1 MANLIV
7 SFEWIGKCTEIECN
21 NKALMVCRL
30 HRQLL
35 CSCCVG
41 SLHACCQVTE
51 IGNTELIRTVAEI
64 TESLLKRIQ
73 DYGRNYRLE
82 TRYPGFDEDLK
93 PLIEELAEFKLEA
106 EKVKNDKDVFQILSL
121 QEKVLALKAKVDTS
135 FCFISFSAFV
145 VHLYEALKARGV
157 EDSSVEHLDFEQ
169 LLEKAK
175 ERMRKEFQKTED
187 RRFREEHERLSEEF
201 KKQKAEIQ
209 QQAAQDKQELQYK
222 GEQELKQRENQL
234 KDLKKQLN
242 EKEHEMQ
249 ETIDKLYEEVK
260 SKETII
266 ESLDV
271 QGMRRALLS
280 AIYLQTMGS
289 KVDFTN
295 DSELVINLSQDKG
308 KEFWIYYFCII
319 SQFYFIN
326 FINITDH
333 KNCIKILYYYNY
345 LFE

>member
-7 SFEWIGKCTEIECN
+7 SFEWIGKCTEIECT
-21 NKALMVCRL
+21 NKAHMVCKL

-51 IGNTELIRTVAEI
+51 IGNTELIKTVAEI

-73 DYGRNYRLE
+73 DYGKDYRLE

-106 EKVKNDKDVFQILSL
+106 EKVKNDKDVFQIRSL

-145 VHLYEALKARGV
+145 AHLYEALKARGV
-157 EDSSVEHLDFEQ
+157 EDCSVAHLDFEQ

-201 KKQKAEIQ
+201 EKNKAEVQ
-209 QQAAQDKQELQYK
+209 QQAALDKQELQNK
-222 GEQELKQRENQL
+222 SEQELKQREDQL
-234 KDLKKQLN
+234 KGLKEQLREKENEMQKIIDELN
-242 EKEHEMQ
+242 EETKFNEMVIENVNVQ
-249 ETIDKLYEEVK
+249 E
-260 SKETII
+260 
-266 ESLDV
+266 
-271 QGMRRALLS
+271 MRL
-280 AIYLQTMGS
+280 AILKTVYSTTMGS
-289 KVDFTN
+289 KIDFTN
-295 DSELVINLSQDKG
+295 DSELVIDLRQDKG
-308 KEFWIYYFCII
+308 K
-319 SQFYFIN
+319 
-326 FINITDH
+326 
-333 KNCIKILYYYNY
+333 KN
-345 LFE
+345 